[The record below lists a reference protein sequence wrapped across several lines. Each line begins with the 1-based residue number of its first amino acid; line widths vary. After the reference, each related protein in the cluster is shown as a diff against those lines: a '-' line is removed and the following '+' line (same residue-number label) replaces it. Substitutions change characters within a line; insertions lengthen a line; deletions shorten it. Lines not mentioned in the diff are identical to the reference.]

1 MRILLTGASGFLGRH
16 ILSALQQAGHEVR
29 AVSRRTGAD
38 FNALRTPED
47 WLPELAGM
55 DAVINCVGIIAESA
69 SQRFASLHVEAP
81 VALFRACARSP
92 VRRVI
97 QISALGADDMASS
110 PYHLSKRAADEALR
124 GLALDWFV
132 LRPSLVVG
140 AGGRSTAWF
149 RRMAN
154 LPLLVLPGS
163 GEQAIQPIHV
173 GDVAATV
180 LKCLEPGAPSR
191 LTLDLVGPEA
201 MTFRRLLLLL
211 RQDSR
216 PNASLVWQIP
226 LPWLM
231 AISYLAAPF
240 QLLLSPDNLHM
251 LQRGNTADV
260 APLAQF
266 LGRMPMSMENDLPR
280 EEDDHELSA
289 A

>member
-1 MRILLTGASGFLGRH
+1 MKILLTGASGFLGRH
-16 ILSALQQAGHEVR
+16 ILSALHQSGHEVR
-29 AVSRRTGAD
+29 ALSRQTGAD
-38 FNALRTPED
+38 FNALRTPEN

-55 DAVINCVGIIAESA
+55 EAVINCVGIIAESA

-81 VALFRACARSP
+81 IALFRACALSP

-124 GLALDWFV
+124 GEALEWFI

-154 LPLLVLPGS
+154 SPVLVLPSS
-163 GEQAIQPIHV
+163 GEQAVQPIHV
-173 GDVAATV
+173 SDVAATV
-180 LKCLEPGAPSR
+180 LKCLEPGVPAR

-201 MTFRRLLLLL
+201 MTFRRFLLSL
-211 RQDSR
+211 RQDKR
-216 PNASLVWQIP
+216 LNASLIWQIP
-226 LPWLM
+226 PPWLM
-231 AISYLAAPF
+231 ALSYLAAPF
-240 QLLLSPDNLHM
+240 QPLLSPDNLHM

-266 LGRMPMSMENDLPR
+266 LGRMPISINDNPNC
-280 EEDDHELSA
+280 EESGHELSA